1 MKGPRQATFILI
13 GFALLTACS
22 STPRPERV
30 SAQSI
35 CATAYADRAL
45 DPIRD
50 KILFDDDAA
59 SKASMNFLAD
69 ARKPT
74 AVEQAALQTFDV
86 ANRRCWDAWEHAG
99 ISPAITQARLEVV
112 SSLTQLQRGGG
123 TYGDFNRQRAAS
135 LTRMYAALR
144 VEEERA
150 RYNDARYR
158 YDMNERM
165 FPRFGRDWGIIH

>member
-1 MKGPRQATFILI
+1 MSACTATARQ
-13 GFALLTACS
+13 
-22 STPRPERV
+22 PERA

-35 CATAYADRAL
+35 CAAGYADPAL

-59 SKASMNFLAD
+59 SKASMNFLTD
-69 ARKPT
+69 ARKPS

-86 ANRRCWDAWEHAG
+86 ANRRCWDAWERAG
-99 ISPAITQARLEVV
+99 ISPVITQARLEVI

-144 VEEERA
+144 MEEEKGRSDEA
-150 RYNDARYR
+150 QFRR
-158 YDMNERM
+158 DMNERM

>member
-1 MKGPRQATFILI
+1 M
-13 GFALLTACS
+13 TACS
-22 STPRPERV
+22 ATTRQPERV

-35 CATAYADRAL
+35 CATGYADPAL

-59 SKASMNFLAD
+59 SKASMNFLSD
-69 ARKPT
+69 TRKPT
-74 AVEQAALQTFDV
+74 ATEQAALQTFDV
-86 ANRRCWDAWEHAG
+86 ANRRCWDAWERAG
-99 ISPAITQARLEVV
+99 ISPVITQARLEVI

-135 LTRMYAALR
+135 LTRMYATLR

-150 RYNDARYR
+150 RYDEAQFRR
-158 YDMNERM
+158 DMNERM
-165 FPRFGRDWGIIH
+165 FPRFDRNWGIVH